1 MNLHAY
7 ATQMARYNQWMN
19 TKLFGAAALLTDE
32 QRKRDQGAFF
42 GSLHGTFNHLLAT
55 DRIWLSRFEDT
66 RNGVTALNEILY
78 HDFELLSA
86 ARREMDKRIIDWV
99 LTLKVAY
106 ADSLTYRKM
115 SGMQAEVSLP
125 FETCVV
131 HWFNHQTH
139 HRGQATTLLMQL
151 GLDPGVTDL
160 AVMPSL

>member
-1 MNLHAY
+1 VTNLFAH
-7 ATQMARYNQWMN
+7 ATQMAKYNQWMN
-19 TKLFGAAALLTDE
+19 TKLYGAAALLTDE
-32 QRKRDQGAFF
+32 QRKRDLGAFF

-78 HDFELLSA
+78 TDYELLSA
-86 ARREMDKRIIDWV
+86 ARREMDKRINEWV
-99 LTLKVAY
+99 LTLKLPTPET
-106 ADSLTYRKM
+106 LTYRKM

-125 FETCVV
+125 FDTCVV

-139 HRGQATTLLMQL
+139 HRGQATALMMQL

-160 AVMPSL
+160 IAMP

>member
-1 MNLHAY
+1 
-7 ATQMARYNQWMN
+7 MAKYNQWMN
-19 TKLFGAAALLTDE
+19 TKLYGAAALLTDE
-32 QRKRDQGAFF
+32 QRKRDLGAFF

-78 HDFELLSA
+78 TDYELLSA
-86 ARREMDKRIIDWV
+86 ARREMDKRINQWV
-99 LTLKVAY
+99 LTLKHA
-106 ADSLTYRKM
+106 SPETLSYRKM

-125 FETCVV
+125 FDTCVV

-139 HRGQATTLLMQL
+139 HRGQATALMMQL

-160 AVMPSL
+160 IAMP